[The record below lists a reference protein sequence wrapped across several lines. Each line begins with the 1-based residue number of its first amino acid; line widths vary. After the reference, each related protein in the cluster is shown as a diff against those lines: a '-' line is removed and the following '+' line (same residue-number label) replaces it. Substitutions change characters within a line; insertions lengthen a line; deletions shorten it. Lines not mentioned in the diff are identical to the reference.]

1 MVGLEEVTW
10 PLVVLAKMALPH
22 QSIHLDG
29 TNPFRTA
36 SPKHRLGQT
45 IGGGGIPSPSGR
57 GPHAETDFLM
67 HAFLR
72 SRCSFEPVHIA
83 HQHLSSQLKQPQRQ
97 TRWEASSL
105 RSSLYAS
112 ILQSWA
118 RRYIRSVQRRLG
130 HLHTDNAFYPKH
142 LWRSFLS
149 ARVN

>member
-36 SPKHRLGQT
+36 SPKHTLGTT
-45 IGGGGIPSPSGR
+45 IGRGRIPSPSGR

-83 HQHLSSQLKQPQRQ
+83 HQQFPVRRPLPRWSGHVRRGRCWYDRSWLGPPMTCGLPVLRLEPNPRRRRCGPWFIERGLSR
-97 TRWEASSL
+97 SL
-105 RSSLYAS
+105 H
-112 ILQSWA
+112 I
-118 RRYIRSVQRRLG
+118 
-130 HLHTDNAFYPKH
+130 F
-142 LWRSFLS
+142 
-149 ARVN
+149 